1 MRNLFVGV
9 AAFLG
14 VVGAV
19 SMADAQ
25 TLRMMKSLD
34 APHYDGQRTTW
45 SPTSDIV
52 NMFQDTLVAMDWDGK
67 TPIPYLAKSW
77 TVSPDGKLYTFKLRD
92 DVQFCSGKKFTADD
106 VVYSFKRLTSPEL
119 KAPLAWRAGNLKDIR
134 ATDKYT
140 VEYELAEPFSDL
152 LLNLT
157 MFTTA
162 IHNKESVEALGK
174 DYGTKAADGT
184 GPWCFESWQPRT
196 EIVLKRHD
204 AYKWGP
210 SMYQN
215 KGPVKFEKLSIKIVP
230 EDASRVAAM
239 MGGQF
244 DVTHQ
249 IPLQFIPQ
257 VKASP
262 NLNVQEA
269 TPNFQLMYYG
279 YKTTRPMV
287 ADKRV
292 REAMNIA
299 INRAEIVKGIM
310 LGQADPAYTF
320 IDPKALDFAEL
331 DQEHHQGGRRA
342 GQEASRRGRLEGR
355 RRRHPREGRGQARA
369 QGLFHPGRLFRPR
382 VGGDPGLHAQDR
394 HRLEGPGLRLDH
406 RLRQDERA
414 GLRFVDGHLPLHVG
428 RRPAELL
435 LRFQE
440 HPRSQPDELERSADR
455 RAPAQGQGFDERRR
469 SRQVLRLGPAAR
481 HRGASLDAG
490 DERGHVHH
498 QLQEAERRAAA
509 HALSEHLLQGPGLL
523 VLMDKLLEVRGLRTY
538 FHTDRGLF
546 RAVDGIDFSVD
557 RGKTVGLVG
566 ESGCGKSV
574 TSLSVMGL
582 VASPPGQVE
591 ADAIKFD
598 GRDVLGL
605 SADERRRLR
614 GGKMSMIFQ
623 EPMTSLNPV
632 HTIGQQIVEAILAHT
647 QMSPQAAKKRAI
659 EMLELVR
666 IPSAAERIDD
676 FPHRLSGGMR
686 QRVMIAMALSC
697 EPSLLIADE
706 PTTALDVTIQAQI
719 LDLLADLQKRLGMAV
734 LIITHD
740 LGVIAEVADDV
751 LVMYAGKIVESAPV
765 DALFAD
771 PQHPYTIGLLGSIPR
786 LDVDRERLST
796 IEGTVPSPN
805 NQPKGCR
812 FSPRCPFADRQCRE
826 EPPPLRDISAGHQV
840 ACWKAPVELVRN
852 AA

>member
-1 MRNLFVGV
+1 MRNLFAGV

-14 VVGAV
+14 MAGIA
-19 SMADAQ
+19 SMTEAQ

-77 TVSPDGKLYTFKLRD
+77 TISPDGKLYTFKLRD

-320 IDPKALDFAEL
+320 IDPKALDFADSTKSIIKE
-331 DQEHHQGGRRA
+331 DA
-342 GQEASRRGRLEGR
+342 
-355 RRRHPREGRGQARA
+355 
-369 QGLFHPGRLFRPR
+369 
-382 VGGDPGLHAQDR
+382 
-394 HRLEGPGLRLDH
+394 
-406 RLRQDERA
+406 ERA
-414 GLRFVDGHLPLHVG
+414 KKLLDEAGWKVGADGIREKDGVKLAPKVYFTQVAYFG
-428 RRPAELL
+428 RVSEAIQGYMRKIGIDWKVQGFDSTIAFAKMSEQDYDLWTVTFPYMSAGDLLNFYFDSKNIPAPNRMNWNDPQTDELL
-435 LRFQE
+435 Q
-440 HPRSQPDELERSADR
+440 
-455 RAPAQGQGFDERRR
+455 QGQGFAERRR
-469 SRQVLRLGPAAR
+469 SRQVLRPGPAAR
-481 HRGASLDAG
+481 HRGASVDAG

-591 ADAIKFD
+591 AEAVKFD

-605 SADERRRLR
+605 SADERRKLR
-614 GGKMSMIFQ
+614 GSKMSMIFQ

-676 FPHRLSGGMR
+676 YPHRLSGGMR

-719 LDLLADLQKRLGMAV
+719 LDLLADLQKRLGMAI

-740 LGVIAEVADDV
+740 LGVIAEVADEV
-751 LVMYAGKIVESAPV
+751 IVMYAGKIVESAPV
-765 DALFAD
+765 AALFAD

-826 EPPPLRDISAGHQV
+826 EPPPLRDITAGHQV
-840 ACWKAPVELVRN
+840 ACWKAPVELARN